1 MEIAVGGRWDTL
13 NVCQLGFLLTTIG
26 LGITKSLKVRAGRT
40 LEIMEDCVTSPL
52 GLWGSG
58 AVVCEGEES
67 WCEGLCLRG

>member
-40 LEIMEDCVTSPL
+40 LEIMED
-52 GLWGSG
+52 
-58 AVVCEGEES
+58 
-67 WCEGLCLRG
+67 